1 MSRCPSVHLM
11 TVSMMEPEL
20 RAVEM
25 PRDLV
30 TNPLS
35 VSATTFVI
43 ISKTKSP
50 IVLEKVGQV
59 LQTWMVTDKSW
70 DLAARSIWPM
80 MVVRP
85 SL

>member
-1 MSRCPSVHLM
+1 M

-25 PRDLV
+25 PRERE

-35 VSATTFVI
+35 VSATTSLI
-43 ISKTKSP
+43 MSKMKSP

-59 LQTWMVTDKSW
+59 L
-70 DLAARSIWPM
+70 
-80 MVVRP
+80 
-85 SL
+85 